1 MTVLHHLIC
10 YFQRSRRDDTDHP
23 ADKENKKVRW
33 DVAKHEAGTVSSSDS
48 SFRRLQHGVAPQGEP
63 KLLQP
68 SLTTYASLAK
78 VLHSAWIPTPAAIL
92 YRCRVSRPS
101 PAPRVLEQFEEG
113 GPALDRRLS
122 RMLPLLVAAVPT
134 SPAIS
139 SCDLGSGPMMQ
150 LMGISS
156 GGDLGNAGIGR

>member
-23 ADKENKKVRW
+23 DEENKKVRW

-68 SLTTYASLAK
+68 SLTTSAGLAR
-78 VLHSAWIPTPAAIL
+78 VLHSAWIPTPAAPL
-92 YRCRVSRPS
+92 CRCPVSRPS

-113 GPALDRRLS
+113 GPALDRRMS

-134 SPAIS
+134 WPVRS

-156 GGDLGNAGIGR
+156 GGDLGNVGIGR